1 VTINAVKRWTPA
13 IGLILLLLPGPAPAD
28 EAPAIS
34 PGKTSR
40 IVGGVEALPGAW
52 PWMAAVVDADEPDP
66 DIGQVGGAVLIHP
79 RWVVTAGHVVT
90 ERYHDLVVG
99 AGSLDILLG
108 AHDLTVEEATRV
120 RSKIRAIIR
129 HPDYDPVLLDSDIAL
144 IELEAPVYGF
154 EPLPVFSGDRDLAG
168 ELALVIGWG
177 DTSGAGTYSPVLME
191 ATLPVVSLEDCI
203 QGFIETDTRYPYSAR
218 DFTENMLC
226 AGYPS
231 GGRDACYGDSG
242 GPLMVHNVYGWKLAG
257 VVSWGDGC
265 AEPGLYGVY
274 TRAGNFRDWIYSHVP
289 IIGDFDRSGRVDLP
303 DAVGMLQ
310 AVAGLRG
317 FSETGDLNLNQSPDL
332 GDVLGILKIVTSVPV
347 P

>member
-1 VTINAVKRWTPA
+1 MKRWTAA
-13 IGLILLLLPGPAPAD
+13 IILILLLPGPVPAD
-28 EAPAIS
+28 EAPTIL

-66 DIGQVGGAVLIHP
+66 DIGQIGGAVLIHP

-90 ERYHDLVVG
+90 ERYNDLVVG
-99 AGSLDILLG
+99 AGSLDILMG
-108 AHDLTVEEATRV
+108 AHDLTAEESTRV
-120 RSKIRAIIR
+120 RSGIRTILR
-129 HPDYDPVLLDSDIAL
+129 HPEYDPVLLDSDIAL
-144 IELEAPVYGF
+144 VELEAPVYGF
-154 EPLPVFSGDRDLAG
+154 VPLPVFPGDRDLAG

-177 DTSGAGTYSPVLME
+177 DTSGFGSYSPVLME
-191 ATLPVVSLEDCI
+191 ATLPVVSLADCI
-203 QGFIETDTRYPYSAR
+203 QGFIDTDTRYPYSAQ

-226 AGYPS
+226 AGYAS
-231 GGRDACYGDSG
+231 GGRDACFGDSG
-242 GPLMVHNVYGWKLAG
+242 GPLMVHNVRGWELAG
-257 VVSWGDGC
+257 LVSWGDGC

-274 TRAGNFRDWIYSHVP
+274 SRVGNFRDWIYSHVP

-310 AVAGLRG
+310 TVAGLRG

-332 GDVLGILKIVTSVPV
+332 GDVIGILKILTGVPV